1 MYNIY
6 FVGYNVFLEISFLEI
21 SFLVKDIQKFLNLNF
36 LFCRDEVVVVIY
48 NFNVKNWIGIY
59 SWFYVRNLC
68 NNQSNDLVLVDKKF
82 FWVFEWV
89 DYGKKIEV

>member
-59 SWFYVRNLC
+59 SRFYVRNLC